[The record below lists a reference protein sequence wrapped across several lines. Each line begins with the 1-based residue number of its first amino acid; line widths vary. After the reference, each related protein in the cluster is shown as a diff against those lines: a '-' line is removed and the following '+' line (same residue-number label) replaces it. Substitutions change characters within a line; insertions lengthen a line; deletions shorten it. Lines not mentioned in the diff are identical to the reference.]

1 MKGFL
6 KPIYEIITGEF
17 ILFENIIGNYIA
29 MGIIGI
35 MAFVIAWNF
44 VGLLYNNKIISGKS
58 VGSFVHWTARL
69 IVFIVL
75 FYISMGIIWIIK
87 NIGIVLLSLIIITPI
102 IVICFSRKKKNSYIE
117 YMERELDDIFN
128 ALSTKVQTEN
138 KNQREILA
146 EKGILNSGK
155 VFEIERNIISTNIE
169 SVLIEISK
177 KFNETSKEFNNKLN
191 KKESEYFIDKIVS
204 NLNGIIDTYYDEIKK
219 QNVQIMHDGSGEQ
232 LGIWKNSLKQNV
244 LLKTKNIFE
253 KMALLNSGK
262 KIESMVMWGIILSVI
277 SVIEGAISIYIALV
291 E

>member
-102 IVICFSRKKKNSYIE
+102 IVICFSRKKKTSYIE

-128 ALSTKVQTEN
+128 ALSAKVQTEN
-138 KNQREILA
+138 KTQREILA

-191 KKESEYFIDKIVS
+191 KKESEYFTDKIVS

-219 QNVQIMHDGSGEQ
+219 QNVQIMHDGIGEQ

-244 LLKTKNIFE
+244 LSKTKNIFE

-277 SVIEGAISIYIALV
+277 SVIEGAISIYISLK
-291 E
+291 

>member
-128 ALSTKVQTEN
+128 ALSAKVQTEN

-244 LLKTKNIFE
+244 LSKTKNIFE